1 MIHQWFV
8 HFGLA
13 ALLFAVGGYA
23 VTRFLINHR
32 HAKNSDDK
40 QSVAWVSIMSLVV
53 TIVAGLIAVIL
64 LLIGVPASIPGWISA
79 VFAGITVGFAK
90 EFD

>member
-23 VTRFLINHR
+23 VTRFAFNHHHR
-32 HAKNSDDK
+32 KQSDDQ
-40 QSVAWVSIMSLVV
+40 QSYAWVSILSLVV
-53 TIVAGLIAVIL
+53 IVVAGLIALIL
-64 LLIGVPASIPGWISA
+64 LLIGVSASIPGWIA
-79 VFAGITVGFAK
+79 ALFAGITVGIAQ
-90 EFD
+90 EVD

>member
-13 ALLFAVGGYA
+13 ALVFAIGGYA
-23 VTRFLINHR
+23 VSRFVINHR
-32 HAKNSDDK
+32 RSKNPDG
-40 QSVAWVSIMSLVV
+40 QQGAAWLSILFVV
-53 TIVAGLIAVIL
+53 LTIVAGLLAVVL
-64 LLIGVPASIPGWISA
+64 LLLGIPASIPGWFTA
-79 VFAGITVGFAK
+79 LFAGITVGIAK